1 MKVWRLP
8 ERWGRVFNFTESN
21 MTNHQDKNAELEK
34 IYQLRQELWLSALM
48 HSPDIERTY
57 QDLRQSIIETHQTIQ
72 KNLNDAYAD
81 AMSHSLS
88 LTDGL
93 SAKDKE
99 ELAKESRE
107 MLLEIHKSAG
117 TNEQTL
123 KDRLEQELTDL
134 ENIKNQVIAT
144 RKQRKTSFF
153 IAIIIVLIITIGVYV
168 LR

>member
-1 MKVWRLP
+1 MA
-8 ERWGRVFNFTESN
+8 
-21 MTNHQDKNAELEK
+21 NHQNTDAERE
-34 IYQLRQELWLSALM
+34 QLNQARQAFWLSALM
-48 HSPDIERTY
+48 QSPDIERTY
-57 QDLRQSIIETHQTIQ
+57 QDLRQSIIETYQSIQ

-107 MLLEIHKSAG
+107 MLLEIHKSSG

-144 RKQRKTSFF
+144 KKQRKTSFF
-153 IAIIIVLIITIGVYV
+153 IAIIMVLIITIGVYV